1 MSVPGSSE
9 RKYDASAAQFAQRI
23 CVVGIASSIGAPVRS
38 NQSRACRCNGMKI
51 ATSWPSFAS
60 TFGNEPQ
67 TSPNPPVLAIGETS
81 AVANTIFMFITETQ
95 SSQRSLCPLCL
106 CGELCDQNR
115 RISHNLR
122 VIEVDI

>member
-67 TSPNPPVLAIGETS
+67 TSPNPPVLAMGETS
-81 AVANTIFMFITETQ
+81 AVANRTFILHHRED
-95 SSQRSLCPLCL
+95 
-106 CGELCDQNR
+106 GEDGDVFVLSVLSVVSYEI
-115 RISHNLR
+115 RIAAYPTTC
-122 VIEVDI
+122 E

>member
-38 NQSRACRCNGMKI
+38 NQSRACRCSGMKI
-51 ATSWPSFAS
+51 ATSWPSFAI

-67 TSPNPPVLAIGETS
+67 TSPSPPVLAMGETS
-81 AVANTIFMFITETQ
+81 AVANTIFIFLPQRTQ
-95 SSQRSLCPLCL
+95 RAFSVCSVISVVIMRSKSRRNPQRAS
-106 CGELCDQNR
+106 NR
-115 RISHNLR
+115 G
-122 VIEVDI
+122 